1 MNLHILELIGQLYK
15 DHNWDDSIRLIFA
28 SSDIHVIEKIDL
40 KLVCQL
46 TSIFGEVSIDSHSPA
61 FEMFVSFLE
70 CYQIHPNLIK
80 FHVNTGISRRRS
92 TFPFYH
98 LNYSKAL
105 RSLVG
110 LAKQAD
116 FVELDHEDID
126 DIHKYGLSSKF
137 TCIGFSLDY
146 YSRNWLSEYGFLKL
160 SKFVN
165 LDELCLKIQD
175 QMDLVCA
182 MELMKNV
189 SQFPDF
195 INGQIPKKFR
205 LVKVEPSPQGN
216 RTSVPLDV
224 FADAVREVISICKI
238 PIEIYLSKTFF
249 SYRDPHDSVGRLSG
263 YLKNNVTGLSVT
275 INSAKR
281 PSNDVPIDYLLWLR
295 HMNHLESL
303 SVTAYGPTMVPSAAL
318 SKVSHTLKK
327 LSLYHYVQIDS
338 HLPQTRLVD
347 FPNLE
352 SVHLEDCYLCSEFI
366 NLIPDRVI
374 DLHVIYGSDEPTDT
388 QVTHFKLP
396 LAIKSFEW
404 RNIIHQF

>member
-1 MNLHILELIGQLYK
+1 
-15 DHNWDDSIRLIFA
+15 
-28 SSDIHVIEKIDL
+28 
-40 KLVCQL
+40 
-46 TSIFGEVSIDSHSPA
+46 
-61 FEMFVSFLE
+61 
-70 CYQIHPNLIK
+70 
-80 FHVNTGISRRRS
+80 
-92 TFPFYH
+92 
-98 LNYSKAL
+98 
-105 RSLVG
+105 
-110 LAKQAD
+110 
-116 FVELDHEDID
+116 
-126 DIHKYGLSSKF
+126 
-137 TCIGFSLDY
+137 
-146 YSRNWLSEYGFLKL
+146 
-160 SKFVN
+160 
-165 LDELCLKIQD
+165 
-175 QMDLVCA
+175 MDLVCA

-238 PIEIYLSKTFF
+238 PIEIHLSKTFF

-263 YLKNNVTGLSVT
+263 YLKNNVTGLSIT

-327 LSLYHYVQIDS
+327 LSLYHYVQIDA
-338 HLPQTRLVD
+338 HLPQSRLVS
-347 FPNLE
+347 FPNLQ
-352 SVHLEDCYLCSEFI
+352 SVHLEDCYLCSEYI
-366 NLIPDRVI
+366 NLIPDTVT

-396 LAIKSFEW
+396 LSIKSFEW
-404 RNIIHQF
+404 RSSGKLPVITNWQQINCLDLVQLNGLSLHELSETSFTNFKLPSKKLTLKFINRCITSLEKLDLRKLTRVELLELYSETAYQHYPDFNLSLLPQQDLLKFKLNIPFNKLTGTLPPSITYFEVGTMEQGNLNSLASISQHWNLHSLVISSPMGVVDLRDSTLF